1 MCLRL
6 VVRMPGPK
14 VMKSMKSSPS
24 HARLSPFARGAITAL
39 ALLAGWSAKDIAEA
53 VPKPDGAA
61 PSPVA
66 VQQTIGMAKENNGMQ
81 WNGEVCAASGRPRA
95 TTDALDK
102 EIFRLVIKH
111 RGRTV
116 VNTNYVKKKIKAARA
131 LSDRT
136 IQRRLVEAGLRWLR
150 RRKKSFVPKLHLES
164 RLKWSSWVLGR
175 TVSTLKRWAYSDGTV
190 FYLAR
195 CESEVQ
201 NKVRAALGPMVW
213 RRADGKD
220 SLWHDCIGPSAYWKS
235 QGKPVRVWG
244 LLVAGMLF
252 ICILPEGVAMTGEVY
267 AAVIKEKFGEW
278 LRAGLGKMAKRGA
291 VLIQDHEKALWR
303 TVARDAMKEQ
313 RITLLENYP
322 KYSQDFNAIG
332 NAWRE
337 LRARLDVTQP
347 TEMECRE
354 AFIRRLR
361 NAVSWINTHR
371 RNYFLYICHNQKERA
386 RDCQQAKPPGSRTK
400 H

>member
-1 MCLRL
+1 
-6 VVRMPGPK
+6 
-14 VMKSMKSSPS
+14 
-24 HARLSPFARGAITAL
+24 
-39 ALLAGWSAKDIAEA
+39 
-53 VPKPDGAA
+53 
-61 PSPVA
+61 
-66 VQQTIGMAKENNGMQ
+66 
-81 WNGEVCAASGRPRA
+81 
-95 TTDALDK
+95 
-102 EIFRLVIKH
+102 
-111 RGRTV
+111 
-116 VNTNYVKKKIKAARA
+116 
-131 LSDRT
+131 
-136 IQRRLVEAGLRWLR
+136 
-150 RRKKSFVPKLHLES
+150 
-164 RLKWSSWVLGR
+164 
-175 TVSTLKRWAYSDGTV
+175 
-190 FYLAR
+190 
-195 CESEVQ
+195 
-201 NKVRAALGPMVW
+201 
-213 RRADGKD
+213 
-220 SLWHDCIGPSAYWKS
+220 
-235 QGKPVRVWG
+235 
-244 LLVAGMLF
+244 
-252 ICILPEGVAMTGEVY
+252 
-267 AAVIKEKFGEW
+267 
-278 LRAGLGKMAKRGA
+278 MAKRGA